1 MRRLDRVLTQI
12 ENVLAAGTLAAA
24 TILAVAGVILRY
36 FFSYVIFWGEELT
49 IYLIIF
55 STFIGAVVTLRH
67 NEHVNVDILPA
78 LFRRARRGFAL
89 LAGVLTV
96 AYCAIIGLFAW
107 EMVFAPIARNT
118 TTLALQVPLWT
129 VQFVL
134 PLGLTLMFLRSLEMV
149 WRVARGGEL
158 PGHAEAGEVEE
169 VAEIADA
176 GNGAAGTE
184 IADAGNGDAGKEGQR

>member
-1 MRRLDRVLTQI
+1 MKQLDRVLTQV
-12 ENVLAAGTLAAA
+12 ENVLAAGALAAA
-24 TILAVAGVILRY
+24 TLLAVAGVILRY
-36 FFSYVIFWGEELT
+36 LFGYVIFWGEELT
-49 IYLIIF
+49 IYLIIL

-89 LAGVLTV
+89 LAGLLTIV
-96 AYCAIIGLFAW
+96 YCAAIGFYAW

-118 TTLALQVPLWT
+118 TTAALQVPLWT

-134 PLGLTLMFLRSLEMV
+134 PVGLTLMLLRSLEML

-158 PGHAEAGEVEE
+158 PGHTEVGAVAEVE
-169 VAEIADA
+169 AIA
-176 GNGAAGTE
+176 T
-184 IADAGNGDAGKEGQR
+184 ADGGGPGVKQ